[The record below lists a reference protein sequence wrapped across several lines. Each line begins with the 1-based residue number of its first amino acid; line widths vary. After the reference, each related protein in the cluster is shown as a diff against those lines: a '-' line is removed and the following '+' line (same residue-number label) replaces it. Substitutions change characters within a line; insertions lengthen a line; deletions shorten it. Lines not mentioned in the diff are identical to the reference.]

1 MKIKFL
7 EGDADLWREN
17 GLYFCYG
24 TVVTEHGATDQP
36 YDDDTTD
43 KKAAMSVVS
52 LANWRP
58 HRGRARPRRLPRKLA
73 LTGAHARLD
82 DGATR
87 ASRAEVGCRRSPCA
101 TTLSHGV
108 RGLLRAGT
116 GLRGASRR
124 VEAGGGVS
132 LHTRPSR
139 GTQAADACA

>member
-58 HRGRARPRRLPRKLA
+58 HRGRA
-73 LTGAHARLD
+73 
-82 DGATR
+82 
-87 ASRAEVGCRRSPCA
+87 
-101 TTLSHGV
+101 
-108 RGLLRAGT
+108 
-116 GLRGASRR
+116 
-124 VEAGGGVS
+124 VS
-132 LHTRPSR
+132 LANWRS
-139 GTQAADACA
+139 QAPTPG